1 MTKWSRILVFVVVI
15 LALCVCVYGRS
26 VPQLGTIYMGDS
38 IFDVG
43 TNKYVKNSVSRCD
56 FVPYGETR
64 FSKPSGRCSDGFI
77 IPDLINKAIG
87 LPFSRPFLGLKA
99 GSQLPP
105 SINFASDGSG
115 LLDSTHSD
123 WGVVSF
129 NEQLKQLAQLSKK
142 NLNLNDFVVV
152 ISSAGNDIAA
162 NLQNI
167 ADIDLKAML
176 MSLEKGLEQLYKYG
190 FRKIV
195 YSSVG
200 ALGCSPIVTSGGKCV
215 SEINNLVEEFNVQA
229 REIVLG
235 VAKRFPGMKGT
246 FVDGYSLI
254 KSYVEN
260 PKSHF
265 IRLNVNARDQQI
277 LGGYCCCLNRIV
289 LAISPVRL
297 HQSIN
302 YTTPLARL
310 LAAMILHGL
319 PPRCHCRQRHRLP
332 QYRFAKR
339 AEVYMTENWQLLR
352 GKMDLKFDPAS
363 KTSDLLP

>member
-1 MTKWSRILVFVVVI
+1 MTKWSRIFAI
-15 LALCVCVYGRS
+15 LALCVCVYG
-26 VPQLGTIYMGDS
+26 
-38 IFDVG
+38 
-43 TNKYVKNSVSRCD
+43 
-56 FVPYGETR
+56 
-64 FSKPSGRCSDGFI
+64 
-77 IPDLINKAIG
+77 
-87 LPFSRPFLGLKA
+87 RPFLGLKA

-129 NEQLKQLAQLSKK
+129 NEQLKQLVQLSKK

-215 SEINNLVEEFNVQA
+215 GEINNLVEEFNVQA

-246 FVDGYSLI
+246 FVDGFDQI
-254 KSYVEN
+254 IRGE
-260 PKSHF
+260 PK
-265 IRLNVNARDQQI
+265 
-277 LGGYCCCLNRIV
+277 
-289 LAISPVRL
+289 
-297 HQSIN
+297 
-302 YTTPLARL
+302 
-310 LAAMILHGL
+310 
-319 PPRCHCRQRHRLP
+319 
-332 QYRFAKR
+332 
-339 AEVYMTENWQLLR
+339 EVWI
-352 GKMDLKFDPAS
+352 
-363 KTSDLLP
+363 

>member
-1 MTKWSRILVFVVVI
+1 
-15 LALCVCVYGRS
+15 
-26 VPQLGTIYMGDS
+26 MGDS

-99 GSQLPP
+99 GRQLPL

-129 NEQLKQLAQLSKK
+129 NEQLKQLTQLSKK
-142 NLNLNDFVVV
+142 NLNLNEFVVV
-152 ISSAGNDIAA
+152 ISSGGNDIAA
-162 NLQNI
+162 NLQDI
-167 ADIDLKAML
+167 ANVDLKAML

-229 REIVLG
+229 QGIVLG

-260 PKSHF
+260 PKRFGFKH
-265 IRLNVNARDQQI
+265 A
-277 LGGYCCCLNRIV
+277 GGCCPNCLSQKNTFSGLCKNPSDYVFWDI
-289 LAISPVRL
+289 IHPTE
-297 HQSIN
+297 HT
-302 YTTPLARL
+302 YML
-310 LAAMILHGL
+310 LAKEFIKKIIQVL
-319 PPRCHCRQRHRLP
+319 
-332 QYRFAKR
+332 
-339 AEVYMTENWQLLR
+339 
-352 GKMDLKFDPAS
+352 
-363 KTSDLLP
+363 